1 MKLDSQP
8 IGQTRGVLS
17 THKRKIHETKRKFDF
32 GDLPGGCFV
41 LFVRFVPVMCVTLSK
56 GKYAQSGA
64 DRGKVDAIDICL
76 QGGAIRTIATSWEN
90 TDR

>member
-1 MKLDSQP
+1 ML
-8 IGQTRGVLS
+8 
-17 THKRKIHETKRKFDF
+17 
-32 GDLPGGCFV
+32 
-41 LFVRFVPVMCVTLSK
+41 VTLSK

-90 TDR
+90 TDIEIVESSTTLDHLGLYHRFTELLTI

>member
-1 MKLDSQP
+1 ML
-8 IGQTRGVLS
+8 
-17 THKRKIHETKRKFDF
+17 
-32 GDLPGGCFV
+32 
-41 LFVRFVPVMCVTLSK
+41 VTLSK

-90 TDR
+90 TDKIVESSIVESSTTLDHHAYTIGSPNY